1 MALSL
6 LTAEVDNVSQLSDQP
21 NDIEGMSAEE
31 LKAVFDAGVVAVKSF
46 LNEVHI
52 PEVEDAIG
60 AAARGITLDG
70 LSGNVLADN
79 TVGSDKL
86 KSDEGFEAVNTSNI
100 RAYAVT
106 LGKLSMDLQALLSKL
121 QANYQSLATALGTKA
136 TYASLPE
143 VAKTGSYNDILDKPF
158 IPPVD
163 AELSDSSTATNPV
176 QNRILTAALNAKAKT
191 NHADTTSSYGLG
203 DATKYGHLKLSDSYS
218 SSTSTSGGTAATPKA
233 VKDAYDRGS
242 AAINN
247 LATHAA
253 VAASNSNLG
262 HIKMAA
268 TTVTLEKNVTSWS
281 KTPSGV
287 TFSATDIVF
296 VAPAGSSYSQWAD
309 NNIYCSS
316 QGANSL
322 TFAASTAP
330 TAAVT
335 VNVVVLKTA

>member
-6 LTAEVDNVSQLSDQP
+6 LTAEVDNVSRLSDQP
-21 NDIEGMSAEE
+21 NDIDGMSADD
-31 LKAVFDAGVVAVKSF
+31 LKAVFDEGVVAVKTF

-79 TVGSDKL
+79 TVGSSKL
-86 KSDEGFEAVNTSNI
+86 KSDEGFEAVTTDNI

-106 LGKLSMDLQALLSKL
+106 LGKLSMDLQAILSRL
-121 QANYQSLATALGTKA
+121 QSNYQSLATALGTKA
-136 TYASLPE
+136 TYANLPE
-143 VAKTGSYNDILDKPF
+143 VAKTGSYNDLTDKPF
-158 IPPVD
+158 IAPID

-176 QNRILTAALNAKAKT
+176 QNRIVTNALNGKAKT
-191 NHADTTSSYGLG
+191 SHADASTSYGVG
-203 DATKYGHLKLSDSYS
+203 DASKYGHLKLSDSYS
-218 SSTSTSGGTAATPKA
+218 SSTSTSGGTAATPAA
-233 VKDAYDRGS
+233 VKSAYDRGS
-242 AAINN
+242 TAISN
-247 LATHAA
+247 LSTHAA
-253 VAASNSNLG
+253 VAAANGTLG
-262 HIKMAA
+262 HIKMAS
-268 TTVTLEKNVTSWS
+268 TTVTLEKNVTSWT
-281 KTPSGV
+281 KTPSNV

-296 VAPAGSSYSQWAD
+296 VAPAGSSYTQWAD

-322 TFAASTAP
+322 SFAASTAP